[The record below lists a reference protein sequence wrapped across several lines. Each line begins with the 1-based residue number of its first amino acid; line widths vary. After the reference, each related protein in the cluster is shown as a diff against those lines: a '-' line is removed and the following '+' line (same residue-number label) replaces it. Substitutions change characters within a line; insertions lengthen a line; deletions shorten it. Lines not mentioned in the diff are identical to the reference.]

1 LTTHREALEVHHE
14 VGDHVAASVELFN
27 LGEILRQLQQYQ
39 EALRCLEEA
48 RQILSAPEDPLGLAL
63 CY

>member
-1 LTTHREALEVHHE
+1 
-14 VGDHVAASVELFN
+14 
-27 LGEILRQLQQYQ
+27 LQQYQ